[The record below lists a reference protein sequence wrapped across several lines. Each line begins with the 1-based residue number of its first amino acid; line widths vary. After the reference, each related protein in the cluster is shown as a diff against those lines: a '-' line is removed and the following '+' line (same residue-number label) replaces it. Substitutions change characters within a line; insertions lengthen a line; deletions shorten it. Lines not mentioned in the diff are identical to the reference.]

1 MDKSSFGTQVKTMT
15 GFRGQVCNE
24 SQSFAVWILCYEF
37 VLGAEEGVCLAII
50 IEQLG
55 RHITLV

>member
-1 MDKSSFGTQVKTMT
+1 MT

-37 VLGAEEGVCLAII
+37 VLGAEEGVCLATAWNSL
-50 IEQLG
+50 EDTQPWYKTWQKRPL
-55 RHITLV
+55 RRQ